1 MKKAGIFACLVM
13 IACLYCTAASATDYK
28 IGYVAIQKA
37 VTESLAG
44 KEAMKRFEVD
54 VKQLEED
61 LLKEKADIEK
71 LGEMLQKQ
79 SMMLTDDVRRSKEKD
94 FLKRQRDY
102 ERSVKDTKTD
112 IQIKEAEL
120 TNEILEDLLP
130 LITKYGKDNGYSV
143 VFEKNERILLYA
155 AEALDLTDKIIALFD
170 AKHNKK

>member
-1 MKKAGIFACLVM
+1 
-13 IACLYCTAASATDYK
+13 
-28 IGYVAIQKA
+28 
-37 VTESLAG
+37 
-44 KEAMKRFEVD
+44 
-54 VKQLEED
+54 
-61 LLKEKADIEK
+61 
-71 LGEMLQKQ
+71 
-79 SMMLTDDVRRSKEKD
+79 DDVRRSKEKD